1 MDPAAT
7 AEVQCFCGKRWNP
20 MSLRTKTVPDLTLIP
35 LCSAPLPL
43 GHHLHFQS
51 LVTTFLREAS
61 QRRDI
66 CFGWKFLSGDDMAA
80 NSCGAGRS
88 CSACSHLAEHRK
100 LHLEAGL
107 GYPAPR
113 LASKDFQQ
121 PCHLPQGF
129 YNLPRECHQLETKS
143 SNTRA
148 CGDILCLSLA
158 MGFKEERKKGRR

>member
-1 MDPAAT
+1 M
-7 AEVQCFCGKRWNP
+7 
-20 MSLRTKTVPDLTLIP
+20 PDLTLIP

-51 LVTTFLREAS
+51 LLTTFLREAS

-66 CFGWKFLSGDDMAA
+66 CFGWNTKHLSGDDMAA
-80 NSCGAGRS
+80 NVCVAGRS

-100 LHLEAGL
+100 LHLEVGL
-107 GYPAPR
+107 GCPAPR
-113 LASKDFQQ
+113 LASRDFQQ

-129 YNLPRECHQLETKS
+129 YNPSRECYQLGTKY

-148 CGDILCLSLA
+148 CGDISCYPH
-158 MGFKEERKKGRR
+158 